1 MFNVK
6 DANGVI
12 LVSLLLT
19 LTTYFLTCSSVC
31 FVFCY
36 FEQVNAGWKFSAA
49 AVSQN

>member
-36 FEQVNAGWKFSAA
+36 TEQVNAGWEFSAA